1 MNENLIVTVNISK
14 TTRVVSQESFNIACI
29 FGPSARIALPTE
41 YTAASQMLQAN
52 GGPFLPADPEYI
64 EANAFM
70 SQNGPKPPSFFVAPN
85 TAAVEQEDT
94 LAVGVLAV
102 AHMYKF
108 TLNSVVIQ
116 YTSIGGDTQQ
126 SILAALLVAIGV
138 AFPVN
143 PPLTGAVT
151 GAGAGAL
158 LTLTATTA
166 GSGNSF
172 TSVDADLTYLNVIAN
187 HSISQDIATAQAN
200 MPANTNFY
208 GVIVT
213 SHAAS
218 DILQVATYVES
229 ELLVY
234 VTATL
239 DGGCLTNVTT
249 DIMSIL
255 KGEAFDRTMIM
266 FSAQANTNGPDGAWM
281 GYMISTTPGIGN
293 WAMKTLTG
301 VTPDPNSVMTPTAI
315 ANVLGKNGNVYI
327 NIAGAGCTLYGKAS
341 GGEYF
346 DVTIFLDWLA
356 STIQTGI
363 IAVETDPLN
372 LKIAYTNGG
381 ITQIETPVSSALR
394 QGQTNQ
400 GIVPGWD
407 VFAPNANDL
416 TPAQRATRILNEIGF
431 DAQLAGAINQ
441 INLQGYV
448 TS

>member
-14 TTRVVSQESFNIACI
+14 TTRVVSQESFNIVCI
-29 FGPSARIALPTE
+29 FGPSARVEGPTA

-52 GGPFLPADPEYI
+52 DGPFLPADPEYI
-64 EANAFM
+64 EANALM
-70 SQNGPKPPSFFVAPN
+70 SQAGPKPSEFYVAPN

-94 LAVGVLAV
+94 IAVGVLAV
-102 AHMYKF
+102 AHNYKF

-126 SILAALLVAIGV
+126 SILAALLAAIGV

-166 GSGNSF
+166 GAGNSF
-172 TSVDADLTYLNVIAN
+172 TSIDADLTYLNVIAN
-187 HSISQDIATAQAN
+187 HSIFQDIITAQAN

-208 GVIVT
+208 GVIVC
-213 SHAAS
+213 SHVAS
-218 DILQVATYVES
+218 DILQVATFIEG

-239 DGGCLTNVTT
+239 DAGCLTNVTT
-249 DIMSIL
+249 DIMSL
-255 KGEAFDRTMIM
+255 CKGEAFDRTMILY
-266 FSAQANTNGPDGAWM
+266 SAQANTNGPDGAWM

-293 WAMKTLTG
+293 WAMKTLEG

-327 NIAGAGCTLYGKAS
+327 NIASAGCTLYGKAC

-346 DVTIFLDWLA
+346 DVTIFIDWLA

-372 LKIAYTNGG
+372 LKIAYSNGG
-381 ITQIETPVSSALR
+381 ITQIETPVSTALK
-394 QGQTNQ
+394 QGESNQ

-416 TPAQRATRILNEIGF
+416 TPAQRATRILSEIGF

-441 INLQGYV
+441 IQLQGYV